1 MSAVWRPGVCAM
13 EAPCRRTGVSQPSER
28 ASTLENPVRIRVS
41 DDAGM
46 TDGRMTRV
54 AAGLAKRP
62 YGGRQDLYCFLRAN
76 MAELSAI
83 FEELKPSWRTVAE
96 ELTNAGIIGASG
108 DPPTR
113 ESARK
118 SWQRVC
124 RDVEAERAKRAPA
137 APPSAGTRPRAP
149 SDWRPPAFAQPNAP
163 SPVGGEHQGSK
174 PAALPAAPLPQQQ
187 PAPPPSAGAP
197 QDTSRPVPGTAAAI
211 REMLNLRSGRK
222 ANGEPLF

>member
-1 MSAVWRPGVCAM
+1 MRRRGHTY
-13 EAPCRRTGVSQPSER
+13 APWRRTGVSQPSER

-46 TDGRMTRV
+46 TDGQMTRV

-62 YGGRQDLYCFLRAN
+62 YGGRQDLYRFLRAN
-76 MAELSAI
+76 MAELSAM

-113 ESARK
+113 ESVRK

-124 RDVEAERAKRAPA
+124 RDVEAEGAKRAPA
-137 APPSAGTRPRAP
+137 APPGSVTRPRAP

-163 SPVGGEHQGSK
+163 SPVGGEHQGSQT
-174 PAALPAAPLPQQQ
+174 AALPTAPLPQQQ
-187 PAPPPSAGAP
+187 PAPPPSAEAP
-197 QDTSRPVPGTAAAI
+197 KDTSRPVPGSIEAV
-211 REMLNLRSGRK
+211 REMMNLRSGRK
-222 ANGEPLF
+222 ANGDPLF